1 MWFFVCSI
9 DRSNNS
15 KDFIL
20 KNDEFPSN
28 GITHH
33 HYDCFILRQGTLSD
47 LLYRYSRD
55 SLRYTMGMLIEN
67 SSSILRQCEK
77 NQFELV
83 YGLILIQSIFVH
95 YQQISFSLPWTRN
108 FIELIRNLIEYHENK
123 SIQRILI
130 QMSLF
135 NDSPLFNKL
144 FNELEQSLS
153 SKGSIEIDGFHFQV
167 PENANEFNLQWFL
180 SKHPTV
186 NLTLSEFPSKE
197 NSRRRQFQIFTQK
210 LNDLWHENS
219 FKLKPKLNV
228 MLINNRIDLL
238 KERLPP
244 TIQCS
249 STILQDKDLL
259 NIALYQVKYMSH
271 TSLLNSSFDF

>member
-20 KNDEFPSN
+20 KNDGFPSN

-47 LLYRYSRD
+47 LLYQYSRD

-67 SSSILRQCEK
+67 SLSILRQCEK

-186 NLTLSEFPSKE
+186 NLTLNEFPSKE

-228 MLINNRIDLL
+228 TLINNRIDLL